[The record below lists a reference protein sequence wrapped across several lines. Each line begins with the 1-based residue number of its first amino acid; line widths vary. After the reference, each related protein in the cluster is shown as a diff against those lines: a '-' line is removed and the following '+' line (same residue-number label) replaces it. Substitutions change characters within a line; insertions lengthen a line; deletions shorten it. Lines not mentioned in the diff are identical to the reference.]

1 MGGAEAINRLN
12 FQKHFCEMLFSL
24 NIDINTSVLCIQMTL
39 CQYLAQH
46 QHIFMLCVQINAQTA
61 LLQLEQL
68 QQLQTRL
75 QAQQAQVQVQVQ
87 QAQNHAQVRPQVQL
101 PAQLSGQPQVLQIS
115 AQPQSQALISQPPVQ
130 IPSTS
135 LAGVVPSTLQPQ
147 LTAATLRSLGIN
159 LAPTTS
165 TIALPPDSDEVV
177 KAQAKKIDE
186 LQRQLEESEIRLQLH
201 ILQQQLLLQQQPQQQ
216 LQGQPLLQV
225 QLPQA
230 SPQSSPQ
237 SLLAQV
243 IVKKKPTPLFAAS
256 PQFAVLG
263 AIVQKTTT
271 VATVC
276 SITFYAV
283 IRM

>member
-1 MGGAEAINRLN
+1 
-12 FQKHFCEMLFSL
+12 
-24 NIDINTSVLCIQMTL
+24 MTVPT
-39 CQYLAQH
+39 AQH

-243 IVKKKPTPLFAAS
+243 IVKKKNPLFAAS
-256 PQFAVLG
+256 PQFAALG
-263 AIVQKTTT
+263 AIVFKKKQWQQF
-271 VATVC
+271 AALPFMLSSGC
-276 SITFYAV
+276 RDLIYIF
-283 IRM
+283 RLD